1 MIRRVQKSEKE
12 KISSYLRGEIPAT
25 IRMISD
31 IRKYGF
37 ESDDFYIYADFWS
50 DGEIKFIFT
59 AASGKINVY
68 SYADEIDTI
77 DIYVFLRDNFIG
89 YRSVQGI
96 EEKIRDFQRHTL
108 FRDIHQIEI
117 LCASARTYNPPAV
130 NGVEI
135 ASVNAGDL
143 RTLLTLSES
152 AGVYNSIDEN
162 KIKTAAEN
170 GEMFVVK
177 ENGVL
182 QAAAFTLNKAL
193 RHAEIMLL
201 SEKNCKTE
209 YRKAAADALCTYLF
223 GKKYKCSVRA
233 EKNTDKILF
242 KNLGFAEW
250 GKDLYIAR

>member
-1 MIRRVQKSEKE
+1 MIRRVQQNEKE
-12 KISSYLRGEIPAT
+12 KISSYLRKEIPAT

-37 ESDDFYIYADFWS
+37 ESNDFYIYADCWS

-108 FRDIHQIEI
+108 FREIHQIEI
-117 LCASARTYNPPAV
+117 LCASARIYSPPAL
-130 NGVEI
+130 NGVEP
-135 ASVNAGDL
+135 ASVNAEDL
-143 RTLLTLSES
+143 HTLMILAES
-152 AGVYNSIDEN
+152 AGEYNSIDED
-162 KIKTAAEN
+162 KIKAAAKN
-170 GEMFVVK
+170 GELFVVK

-201 SEKNCKTE
+201 SEKNCKTK
-209 YRKAAADALCTYLF
+209 YREAVADALCTYLF
-223 GKKYKCSVRA
+223 SRKYKCSVRT
-233 EKNTDKILF
+233 EKNADKILF

-250 GKDLYIAR
+250 GKDLYLAR